1 MDKKLFI
8 ASVILVTLLFGLIF
22 WKVNETERLQP
33 NDKDSRNAAIKEA
46 TVIEQKVVAAKR
58 QEETILPESESK
70 PERAEQKQLQPQQ
83 AEVEVTEQIAPPAFG
98 FLPRGETVQVV
109 GLLSVHD
116 KNGSL
121 IAYIDQLCKSR
132 ACERDISYQADILD
146 AKWQESIV
154 AILKLFQEG
163 GVKNGSFFI
172 EANRIKLEGEATDE
186 KSALALQNAFASLKA
201 GGMDVE
207 NHIAIDTFLKK
218 AQEKLAQ
225 QPTQKDRKSVIAQSK
240 TAEKNVT
247 DMAEKGEAT
256 LLKKRIETET
266 TQKQLEVK
274 REEKIVSEV
283 KKEEKPQVEVE
294 TKEAPAVENIKTV
307 TPAVRKPK
315 SIVKAVEKK
324 RRETSKAVKKHIVK
338 KRAIKTKK
346 AKTELKRVK
355 RVAEDIIAPSYME
368 TSIDLN
374 RKMAKDRV
382 YTHAESREKKRDDL
396 VAEPKLEILH

>member
-33 NDKDSRNAAIKEA
+33 NDKNSRNVAIKET
-46 TVIEQKVVAAKR
+46 TVIEQKVTAAKK
-58 QEETILPESESK
+58 QEETILPEPESK
-70 PERAEQKQLQPQQ
+70 PQRVEQKLKEPQQ
-83 AEVEVTEQIAPPAFG
+83 TDVEVTEQIAPPAFG
-98 FLPRGETVQVV
+98 FLPRGETVQIV
-109 GLLSVHD
+109 GLLSEHD
-116 KNGSL
+116 KGGSL

-172 EANRIKLEGEATDE
+172 EANRIKLEGEAIDE

-207 NHIAIDTFLKK
+207 NHIAIDSFLQK
-218 AQEKLAQ
+218 AQEKLVQ
-225 QPTQKDRKSVIAQSK
+225 QPAQKDEKSAIAQSK

-247 DMAEKGEAT
+247 DMAKKGEETA
-256 LLKKRIETET
+256 LKKRVETET
-266 TQKQLEVK
+266 VQKQHEPK
-274 REEKIVSEV
+274 REEKIVAEV
-283 KKEEKPQVEVE
+283 KKEEKPHVEVE
-294 TKEAPAVENIKTV
+294 TREAPVVEKIKTA
-307 TPAVRKPK
+307 TPAVGKTK
-315 SIVKAVEKK
+315 AIVKAVEKK
-324 RRETSKAVKKHIVK
+324 RREASKATKKHVVK
-338 KRAIKTKK
+338 KRGIKTKK
-346 AKTELKRVK
+346 AKTEVKRVK
-355 RVAEDIIAPSYME
+355 RVVEDIIAPSYME

-374 RKMAKDRV
+374 RKMTQDRV
-382 YTHAESREKKRDDL
+382 YMHAESREKKHDDL